1 MDASEASSSSSRRVT
16 AGAIKGGNSRYYKSP
31 VAENKDPNEI
41 TKTAPTTTT
50 TSNTTTTALDKMDN
64 NTVHSSSKL
73 STSSMHQPLQVVEQY
88 PRGLENVGNTC
99 YANAALQ
106 CLLSTALTNALL
118 DPKVV
123 RIFRRYS
130 SNPNLLAK
138 GSGSVDSK
146 EQIDDEEDEIT
157 TVDQEKLDDYFL
169 EELGKGIKKQEP
181 QEKKVSEK
189 DIQAEKE
196 REKKQMQENCDWLTS
211 ELTHLAQEYT
221 IPDDSEMS
229 VSTKH
234 SSMFSSWFGPNEALY
249 GTINPGRITRYPN
262 RLSKCLMP
270 YQQEDAHEFL
280 RSLLSTLAMNGQNR
294 QLSSLFDGLLESA
307 VICQLCGNQSLTRD
321 RYMDLSLDIND
332 PDTSTLEDAL
342 YQFTKAESLEDDNA
356 VFCVKC
362 NVKQPVTKCLRLAT
376 APSILVCHLKRFA
389 VNRFGQP
396 LRLNKKISFPRRL
409 EISEYMSQLNKAT
422 PPPYDLVGILVHQGQ
437 TCDSGHYL
445 SYVKRLGQWYKCNDN
460 VVTQVDEETA
470 LDQQAYILIYEV
482 AEMRAKECGTPTVK
496 KKKRKSK
503 NGSGSSSRSR
513 GNSSSVGKNKDGV
526 WSLLFPSDKHWEVLT
541 EFCCAADNGFSEPKT
556 TYVRHR
562 TKRRN
567 SASSADS
574 TILQNDL
581 QVIEIG
587 DRSKKGGGGRS
598 STAPRQRDVYGG
610 GQSSRS
616 SAVSPTR
623 SDTYASGNR
632 NSRSSSSSKNKK
644 SSSTRSSRTSRSN
657 LVVSKEL
664 PPLPNRGRRRR
675 AKSNG
680 AIRFKGGYIV

>member
-1 MDASEASSSSSRRVT
+1 MDAS
-16 AGAIKGGNSRYYKSP
+16 
-31 VAENKDPNEI
+31 
-41 TKTAPTTTT
+41 
-50 TSNTTTTALDKMDN
+50 
-64 NTVHSSSKL
+64 TVHSSSKL
-73 STSSMHQPLQVVEQY
+73 SNSGTHPLQVVEQY

-130 SNPNLLAK
+130 SNPNLLRK

-169 EELGKGIKKQEP
+169 EELGKGVVKKGTP
-181 QEKKVSEK
+181 LSEK
-189 DIQAEKE
+189 DIQAQKE
-196 REKKQMQENCDWLTS
+196 LEKKQMQENCDWLTS

-221 IPDDSEMS
+221 IPDDADQS

-234 SSMFSSWFGPNEALY
+234 SSMFSSWFGPSDVPY
-249 GTINPGRITRYPN
+249 STINPGRITRYPN

-307 VICQLCGNQSLTRD
+307 VICQVCGNQSLTRD
-321 RYMDLSLDIND
+321 RYMDLSLDVND
-332 PDTSTLEDAL
+332 EEICTLEDAL
-342 YQFTKAESLEDDNA
+342 EHFTKVESLREDNA

-362 NVKQPVTKCLRLAT
+362 AVKQSVTKCLRLAT

-396 LRLNKKISFPRRL
+396 IRLNKKITFPKRL
-409 EISEYMSQLNKAT
+409 EIADYMSQLNKAT

-460 VVTQVDEETA
+460 VITQVDEETA
-470 LDQQAYILIYEV
+470 LDQQAYILVYEV
-482 AEMRAKECGTPTVK
+482 AEMRAKECGTPRVK
-496 KKKRKSK
+496 KKKKKKS
-503 NGSGSSSRSR
+503 RR
-513 GNSSSVGKNKDGV
+513 TNSTGETKDGFL
-526 WSLLFPSDKHWEVLT
+526 SLLFPTDRHWEVLT
-541 EFCCAADNGFSEPKT
+541 EFCCAAERGFTEPKT
-556 TYVRHR
+556 TYVRSR
-562 TKRRN
+562 QKRRN
-567 SASSADS
+567 SASSVDS
-574 TILQNDL
+574 SILQSDL
-581 QVIEIG
+581 QAIDMELNN
-587 DRSKKGGGGRS
+587 GGRS
-598 STAPRQRDVYGG
+598 STAPRQRDIYGTI
-610 GQSSRS
+610 SPSRG
-616 SAVSPTR
+616 SAVSPSR
-623 SDTYASGNR
+623 SDTYTSTAAQQ
-632 NSRSSSSSKNKK
+632 RSSSNSKKNKDLH
-644 SSSTRSSRTSRSN
+644 RSRSGARGSH

-664 PPLPNRGRRRR
+664 PPLPNQRGRRRR